1 MEMVSQLFQSK
12 FTVGCARPPTSYAHR
27 RVVVLGASNAS
38 RALGRLVAAVEARA
52 AGADL
57 FVAAGHGRGYG
68 VNTRVAARRLP
79 SILGSGLWRAVD
91 REPAAATVALVTDV
105 GNELLYGFSA
115 EQVAA
120 WVRES
125 VRRLA
130 DRGATIAITRLP
142 VASIAAVGRVRYR
155 ALRTFFVPGCRLSL
169 AELKDAATRL
179 DADLQAIAGDFHAR
193 VIEQPAHWYG
203 LDTLH
208 VRRRHLDDLLLA
220 ACEAWRLPASES
232 PARASL
238 ADWAKIGTR
247 AAEVRSL
254 AGVMRFTRQPVLRL
268 RGGGRLSL
276 Y

>member
-1 MEMVSQLFQSK
+1 MK
-12 FTVGCARPPTSYAHR
+12 FYPRP
-27 RVVVLGASNAS
+27 RVVVLGASNVS
-38 RALGRLVAAVEARA
+38 RGLSRLVAAVDSRSP
-52 AGADL
+52 GADL

-79 SILGSGLWRAVD
+79 SILASGLWRGLD
-91 REPAAATVALVTDV
+91 RQGGAAPVALVTDV
-105 GNELLYGFSA
+105 GNELLYGFPA
-115 EQVAA
+115 EQVAS

-142 VASIAAVGRVRYR
+142 MGGIAEVGPVRYR

-169 AELKDAATRL
+169 AELKDAATRV
-179 DADLQAIAGDFHAR
+179 DSELQAIADEFNAQL
-193 VIEQPAHWYG
+193 IEQPAHWYG

-208 VRRRHLDDLLLA
+208 VRRRHLDDLLHA
-220 ACEAWRLPASES
+220 ACEVWGLPVVES
-232 PARASL
+232 TARSSV
-238 ADWAKIGTR
+238 ADWVKVGTK

-254 AGVMRFTRQPVLRL
+254 GGVMRFTRQPVLPL
-268 RGGGRLSL
+268 RSGGTLSL